1 MSQKQIAEKLKTVLQ
16 GATYSGTL
24 TSYAAKS
31 IEDGRSNYP
40 VSNLIT
46 YCKDMNLKMVM
57 LDLTTEDCFF
67 PASIL
72 EVHAVLDL
80 LMRRYKV
87 DYKLVYRKTA
97 VHYTAPK
104 SFDES
109 TLTKI
114 KADADSKKSVAPLSI
129 KTLLAVCE
137 VIHCDL
143 LFESN

>member
-1 MSQKQIAEKLKTVLQ
+1 MSQEQIAERLKIALH
-16 GATYSGTL
+16 GAPYSGTL

-46 YCKDMNLKMVM
+46 YCSDMNLKMVM
-57 LDLTTEDCFF
+57 FDLTTEDRFF
-67 PASIL
+67 PTSIL
-72 EVHAVLDL
+72 EVHKVLDL
-80 LMRRYKV
+80 LMRRYNV

-104 SFDES
+104 SFDECK
-109 TLTKI
+109 LEKL
-114 KADADSKKSVAPLSI
+114 KADSKNKKSVAPLSI